1 MKKAV
6 SIIILTA
13 FLCLAFA
20 SCAPK
25 ADYSIGIP
33 KGFTA
38 AYSTEE
44 ADGLA
49 KALGVETKEIKSY
62 FKEDKLALMAVNS
75 DNSVQIKLS
84 RFENAYSKAIQSF
97 SSNDENII
105 RDYASAAGIE
115 NYKIVTNNETEFIFV
130 KTKVSDTDGGYVSSR
145 YITVKNGEFYV
156 LSCFNRGDEQ
166 DKKISETFKSLDIKT
181 DTASLPVWQTVLIA
195 GSIAL
200 FTAVI
205 AAVAVDFIKE
215 RKSKAKAEENPQ

>member
-6 SIIILTA
+6 SIIFLTV
-13 FLCLAFA
+13 FLIFSFA

-33 KGFTA
+33 KGFAA
-38 AYSTEE
+38 AYSTDDTDE
-44 ADGLA
+44 LA
-49 KALGVETKEIKSY
+49 KALGVDTKEIKSY

-84 RFENAYSKAIQSF
+84 RFVNSYSKAIQSF
-97 SSNDENII
+97 SSDDENII
-105 RDYASAAGIE
+105 KDYASAAGIE
-115 NYKIVTNNETEFIFV
+115 NYKIVSSNDTKFIFV
-130 KTKVSDTDGGYVSSR
+130 KTKVSDSDGGYVSSR

-166 DKKISETFKSLDIKT
+166 DKKISEVFKSLDIKT

-205 AAVAVDFIKE
+205 AAVAVGFIKA
-215 RKSKAKAEENPQ
+215 RKSKSEAEENQQ

>member
-33 KGFTA
+33 KGFSA
-38 AYSTEE
+38 AYSTED
-44 ADGLA
+44 ADELA
-49 KALGVETKEIKSY
+49 EALGVDTKEIKSY
-62 FKEDKLALMAVNS
+62 FKEDKLILMAVNG

-84 RFENAYSKAIQSF
+84 RFENSYSKAIQSF
-97 SSNDENII
+97 SSSDENII
-105 RDYASAAGIE
+105 KDYASSAGIY
-115 NYKIVTNNETEFIFV
+115 NYKIVSNNETKFIFV
-130 KTKVSDTDGGYVSSR
+130 ETQVSDTYGGYVSSR

-156 LSCFNRGDEQ
+156 LSCFSKGKEQ
-166 DKKISETFKSLDIKT
+166 DKRISEVFKSLDIKT

-215 RKSKAKAEENPQ
+215 RKSKAEAEENQQ